1 MSGRMRIRHTIR
13 SNPFLN
19 PSPRWEGLIEF
30 IKAPLRKGRCFYC
43 IYLILRLFWW
53 FSVLFQKNPLI
64 PPERGKILG
73 ILLIFNKLQRLF
85 SPLGEMSRSDRG
97 VQIIKK
103 RHFLGR
109 CREAT
114 EGFQS
119 PTVFYKIA
127 YRK

>member
-1 MSGRMRIRHTIR
+1 MNLLKHR
-13 SNPFLN
+13 SE
-19 PSPRWEGLIEF
+19 RGGVF
-30 IKAPLRKGRCFYC
+30 IFV
-43 IYLILRLFWW
+43 YLILRLFWL
-53 FSVLFQKNPLI
+53 FSVLFQKPPLI
-64 PPERGKILG
+64 PPGRGKILG
-73 ILLIFNKLQRLF
+73 ILLIFNKFQRLF

-119 PTVFYKIA
+119 PTAFYKIA